1 MTATELDVVRK
12 RLRRFADEEAVL
24 ESPLY
29 AHLALAASGD
39 DEIAALLAVA
49 KPEHARA
56 TLFFAAVHRLVIAD
70 PVCDLAHYY
79 PTVGGEYGVDD
90 AAWPTFRSFV
100 LDRADRVRDI
110 VATRTTQTNEVRRAA
125 LLYPAVALAAK
136 QAGSI
141 SNKAGPIG
149 LLEVGT
155 SAGLLLGLDRYGYR
169 YQAADGEQVAGGPTK
184 APLVLHS
191 VLGLAGGA
199 KRPALP
205 KNLAVA
211 AKVGLDLRPVDLTD
225 DEQLAWL
232 EACVWADQPERV
244 RLLNQAALAQTKDRP
259 AFVAGDLVDDLAAA
273 ADRIPAE
280 LPLVVFNS
288 HVLPYVSATRRADFV
303 AALGELA
310 ARRPL
315 WWISQESYEAGLNL
329 VLPDRAD
336 LSFDRTSGATPS
348 GTLGLVRWVQGRPEA
363 VALARTAFHGERIV
377 WLAT

>member
-1 MTATELDVVRK
+1 MSATELDVVRK
-12 RLRRFADEEAVL
+12 RLRRFADEEAAA

-29 AHLALAASGD
+29 AHLALAASED
-39 DEIAALLAVA
+39 DEVAGLLAVA
-49 KPEHARA
+49 KPELARA
-56 TLFFAAVHRLVIAD
+56 TLLFAAVHRLVIAD
-70 PVCDLAHYY
+70 PVCELAHYY

-90 AAWPTFRSFV
+90 AVWPTFRSFV
-100 LDRADRVRDI
+100 LARADRVREL

-125 LLYPAVALAAK
+125 LLYPAVAMAAK
-136 QAGSI
+136 QAG
-141 SNKAGPIG
+141 KGPIG

-169 YQAADGEQVAGGPTK
+169 YQAADGEQVAAGPAK

-191 VLGLAGGA
+191 VLSLAADA

-211 AKVGLDLRPVDLTD
+211 AKVGLDQRPVDLTD
-225 DEQLAWL
+225 EEQLAWL

-244 RLLNQAALAQTKDRP
+244 RLLNQAALAQAKDRP
-259 AFVAGDLVDDLAAA
+259 EFVTGDLVDDLASA
-273 ADRIPAE
+273 ADLVPAE
-280 LPLVVFNS
+280 LPLIVFNS
-288 HVLPYVSATRRADFV
+288 HVLPYVPAGRRADFV
-303 AALGELA
+303 AALADLA

-315 WWISQESYEAGLNL
+315 WWISQEAYEAGLDL

-336 LSFDRTSGATPS
+336 LSFGGTSGATPL

-363 VALARTAFHGERIV
+363 VALARTAPHGERIV